1 MTLSLEL
8 IGILITVVVQAMY
21 ISNKIGMFEEKLVS
35 LEKKQ
40 ERHNNL
46 IERMVRVEDSVKSA
60 HKRLDDIKESKEED
74 Y

>member
-40 ERHNNL
+40 ERHN
-46 IERMVRVEDSVKSA
+46 
-60 HKRLDDIKESKEED
+60 SKNWTD
-74 Y
+74 KMLV